1 MQTKNKKRVGFDFD
15 KVFVNTP
22 PLIPD
27 KVVDILYKGYIA
39 KNRQPNYLKY
49 KFPNK
54 IEQKIRILSHHP
66 VFRKPINENIKEIG
80 RIYANP
86 NLRPYLISSRFG
98 FLKKRTD
105 NFLKK
110 HNFHA
115 NFHGIYFN
123 YKNEQPHKFKL
134 RMIKKLKIEAYIDD
148 DHDLIYYLSEKHPKI
163 SYFLLSP
170 KRKMVYKYKPKNI
183 KIIKDLTDLKKYL

>member
-27 KVVDILYKGYIA
+27 KIVDILYKGYIA
-39 KNRQPNYLKY
+39 KNRQQNYLKY

-54 IEQKIRILSHHP
+54 IEQQIRILSHHP
-66 VFRKPINENIKEIG
+66 LFRKPITTNINALSKISTH
-80 RIYANP
+80 P
-86 NLRPYLISSRFG
+86 NMRPYLISSRFG

-105 NFLKK
+105 NFLTK

-148 DHDLIYYLSEKHPKI
+148 DADLIYYLSNKHPKTQ
-163 SYFLLSP
+163 YFLLS
-170 KRKMVYKYKPKNI
+170 KKSRTAHKSLPKNI
-183 KIIKDLTDLKKYL
+183 RIIRDLRGLRSYL